1 MSKIKMTQSI
11 INFFIKKRV
20 EFKLETNIE
29 DEGTNIQFNFLVDG
43 IPDFAIFYNTMD
55 DGWCIASIYEFRN
68 AVTFDDYKH
77 LKSEFESDRGIFQSF
92 IACDEDLET
101 GTFFEFHL
109 YSKFDDEEFNEDKL
123 DEIFTYMLNKTKF
136 SKKLNLLVSEEA

>member
-1 MSKIKMTQSI
+1 MNKIKLTQSI

-20 EFKLETNIE
+20 EFKLETCIE
-29 DEGTNIQFNFLVDG
+29 DVGTNIQFNFLVDG
-43 IPDFAIFYNTMD
+43 IPDLAIFYNTMD
-55 DGWCIASIYEFRN
+55 DCWCIASIYEFIN

-77 LKSEFESDRGIFQSF
+77 LKSEFENDKGIFQSF
-92 IACDEDLET
+92 LACNEDLKT

-109 YSKFDDEEFNEDKL
+109 YSEFDDEEFNENKL